1 VTPNNVRHS
10 TITVHDR
17 GSVTPLL
24 AAVIS
29 LVALASLAISHVV
42 DDQLA
47 HARAQTAAEAM
58 ALGAVLGANL
68 DDLAARYEVDGYVV
82 DHADD
87 YAVDYDE
94 FIVTVRIERDGVVAE
109 ASAIDHRRTLDPV
122 E

>member
-1 VTPNNVRHS
+1 M
-10 TITVHDR
+10 HDR

-68 DDLAARYEVDGYVV
+68 DDLASRYEVDDYDV
-82 DHADD
+82 DHADE
-87 YAVDYDE
+87 YDE

-109 ASAIDHRRTLDPV
+109 ASAIDHRRTLEPA

>member
-1 VTPNNVRHS
+1 M
-10 TITVHDR
+10 HDR

-42 DDQLA
+42 DNQLA

-68 DDLAARYEVDGYVV
+68 DDLASRYEVDDYDV
-82 DHADD
+82 DHADE
-87 YAVDYDE
+87 YDE

-109 ASAIDHRRTLDPV
+109 ASAIDHRRTLEPA

>member
-1 VTPNNVRHS
+1 M
-10 TITVHDR
+10 HDR

-47 HARAQTAAEAM
+47 HTRAQTAAEAM
-58 ALGAVLGANL
+58 ALGALLGVNL
-68 DDLAARYEVDGYVV
+68 DDLAAQYEI
-82 DHADD
+82 DD

-94 FIVTVRIERDGVVAE
+94 FIITVRTERDGVVAE
-109 ASAIDHRRTLDPV
+109 ASAIDHRRTLEPA

>member
-1 VTPNNVRHS
+1 M
-10 TITVHDR
+10 HDR

-68 DDLAARYEVDGYVV
+68 DNLAARYGVDDYDVEYAD
-82 DHADD
+82 DHAIDH
-87 YAVDYDE
+87 AE

-109 ASAIDHRRTLDPV
+109 ASAIDHRRTLEPA

>member
-1 VTPNNVRHS
+1 
-10 TITVHDR
+10 VHDR

-68 DDLAARYEVDGYVV
+68 DDLASRYEVDDYDV
-82 DHADD
+82 DHPDE
-87 YAVDYDE
+87 YDE

-109 ASAIDHRRTLDPV
+109 ASAIDHRRTL
-122 E
+122 ESAE

>member
-1 VTPNNVRHS
+1 
-10 TITVHDR
+10 VHDR

-68 DDLAARYEVDGYVV
+68 DNLAARYEVDDYDV
-82 DHADD
+82 DHADE
-87 YAVDYDE
+87 YDE
-94 FIVTVRIERDGVVAE
+94 FIVTVRIERDGVVEE
-109 ASAIDHRRTLDPV
+109 ASAIDHRRTLEPA

>member
-1 VTPNNVRHS
+1 M
-10 TITVHDR
+10 HDR

-29 LVALASLAISHVV
+29 LVALASLAISHAV

-68 DDLAARYEVDGYVV
+68 DDLAARHEVDDYDV
-82 DHADD
+82 D
-87 YAVDYDE
+87 YADGHAE
-94 FIVTVRIERDGVVAE
+94 FVVTVRIERDGVVAE
-109 ASAIDHRRTLDPV
+109 ASAIDHRRTL
-122 E
+122 ELAE